1 MVDRY
6 DNAMGK
12 LIENQNKLA
21 SRSERLQR
29 LKTAYEQVKGTGM
42 TQRQVQKAGAEANV
56 KKLASASKLGSGW
69 KKGTED
75 GSNYMYRAG
84 TKVNVYTNGDF
95 KIAHNWQRYELFIK
109 GKSVGRYMTLKKAK
123 EMAGSK

>member
-42 TQRQVQKAGAEANV
+42 TQRQVQKAGAEASV
-56 KKLASASKLGSGW
+56 KKMASASKLGSGW
-69 KKGTED
+69 KKGSED
-75 GSNYMYRAG
+75 GRNYMQAG
-84 TKVNVYTNGDF
+84 GTIRTYTNGDF
-95 KIAHNWQRYELFIK
+95 KIAYNWGRYELFIK